1 MRTISQSD
9 LDYTSQKKFEDVFF
23 EANKQKVLKNKEKAL
38 ELYTT
43 ALGLYP
49 KSHATMY
56 QIAKLS
62 YQLDKYMEAMIMA
75 EKTVRT
81 ARTYNHWYYGLLAQY
96 YNKFGKYAESAAV
109 FHKMIENEP
118 NVKENY
124 IECANQYYNAK
135 LLDEAIEVLKKMQT
149 YFGVEKESSTRLDFV
164 YSAMGEKEKAIF
176 EMEKLVEAFP
186 DDVQYKGY
194 LSETYMKGGRNKEAL
209 ALLEKIIVQDP
220 SVGKAH
226 FALFTINSNEGKQ
239 KQAMGYLKEALKYD
253 DLSLQQKMQAISGYL
268 NDLKRDTSL
277 KNDLLDCAS
286 ILEVNYVNYIE
297 PYVLKSDIY
306 GVLGEYELA
315 RVNIRKALNLKPS
328 EFHLWSKLLASNA
341 RLSDVDQQLKDT
353 KEALELFP
361 NVIEL
366 YVSQA
371 YAYIEKKEYV
381 KGIEIADEGLE
392 IALHRKDQI
401 LLMLCKASA
410 FEKQEMYI
418 ESDNTY
424 EEILVL
430 NPYDAAVLNNY
441 SYSLAN
447 RKNHLDKADSLIN
460 TAMKLEPANP
470 FFLDTKAWVLYGK
483 GDYEQAIK
491 ILNKCID
498 IDPKGEVYYRH
509 AIACYEALGNIT
521 MINIMQQKLDNLN
534 DER

>member
-1 MRTISQSD
+1 M
-9 LDYTSQKKFEDVFF
+9 
-23 EANKQKVLKNKEKAL
+23 
-38 ELYTT
+38 
-43 ALGLYP
+43 
-49 KSHATMY
+49 
-56 QIAKLS
+56 
-62 YQLDKYMEAMIMA
+62 
-75 EKTVRT
+75 
-81 ARTYNHWYYGLLAQY
+81 
-96 YNKFGKYAESAAV
+96 
-109 FHKMIENEP
+109 
-118 NVKENY
+118 
-124 IECANQYYNAK
+124 
-135 LLDEAIEVLKKMQT
+135 
-149 YFGVEKESSTRLDFV
+149 
-164 YSAMGEKEKAIF
+164 
-176 EMEKLVEAFP
+176 
-186 DDVQYKGY
+186 
-194 LSETYMKGGRNKEAL
+194 
-209 ALLEKIIVQDP
+209 
-220 SVGKAH
+220 GKAH

-447 RKNHLDKADSLIN
+447 RKIHLDKADSLIN